1 MPRQLA
7 RRIAV
12 AAVAIPATIGVVYI
26 GGWLLVAT
34 LAALG
39 VLGARELYQL
49 ATHRGIRA
57 FTGCGY
63 LGAALIP
70 VAAFLALPA
79 GSGLAARWLAFGAAL
94 WLICVMSVATLTRPA
109 DQGPIAAIAVTTVGA
124 LYAGGL
130 PAFLLL
136 LRHPA
141 GVENALG
148 ATALAFLPLV
158 GTWICDTA
166 AMAGGAAFGGPKLA
180 PRISPGKTWA
190 GAITGTV
197 GALAA
202 APLYG
207 RLVLER
213 SGISVSLP
221 QLLLCGLVVATL
233 GQLGDLAE
241 SLLKR
246 EAGVKDSG
254 AFFPGHGGVLDR
266 LDSLYWSVPGVA
278 FVLALGG
285 TI

>member
-1 MPRQLA
+1 MPHQLA

-26 GGWLLVAT
+26 GRWLLVAT
-34 LAALG
+34 LAAFG
-39 VLGARELYQL
+39 VLGAREFYRL
-49 ATHRGIRA
+49 AARRGISA
-57 FTGCGY
+57 VSGWGY
-63 LGAALIP
+63 LGAVLIP
-70 VAAFLALPA
+70 VATFLTLPA
-79 GSGLAARWLAFGAAL
+79 GVGMAARWPAFGAAL
-94 WLICVMSVATLTRPA
+94 WLMGVMSMALTRPP
-109 DQGPIAAIAVTTVGA
+109 DQGSIAAIAVTTAGV
-124 LYAGGL
+124 LYAAGL

-141 GVENALG
+141 GGAGALG
-148 ATALAFLPLV
+148 ATALVFLPLG

-166 AMAGGAAFGGPKLA
+166 AMAGGAALGGPKLA
-180 PRISPGKTWA
+180 PRISPGKTVA
-190 GAITGTV
+190 GAVAGTIA
-197 GALAA
+197 ALAA

-207 RLVLER
+207 MLVLER
-213 SGISVSLP
+213 AGISIPLV
-221 QLLLCGLVVATL
+221 QLLACGLAVATL

-254 AFFPGHGGVLDR
+254 TFFPGHGGVLDR